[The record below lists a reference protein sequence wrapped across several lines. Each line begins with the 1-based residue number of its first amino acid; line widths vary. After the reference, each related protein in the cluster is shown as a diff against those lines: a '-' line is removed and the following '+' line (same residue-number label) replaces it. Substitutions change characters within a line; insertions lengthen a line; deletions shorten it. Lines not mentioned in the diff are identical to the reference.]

1 MPIYHITS
9 IKRKWNNCSIRYCLI
24 SPWNL
29 LYWNF
34 SNSNDQKSILH
45 PIAKTKQ
52 KNTTR
57 QYTAR
62 FQYLHKI
69 SNPRRDEGIILQ
81 RKTLHCLWV
90 PAHRQPKTF
99 SQYKWSRIL
108 FCGTEWRKWW
118 SKTAFVYKNLNLISR
133 SERTNYEL
141 PTYRDDYFL
150 RRLKLQSYPE
160 AVRFP

>member
-1 MPIYHITS
+1 MFNQILLNKPM
-9 IKRKWNNCSIRYCLI
+9 KFVVLKFFKFKW
-24 SPWNL
+24 PEV
-29 LYWNF
+29 
-34 SNSNDQKSILH
+34 NSAPNRQN
-45 PIAKTKQ
+45 KTKQ